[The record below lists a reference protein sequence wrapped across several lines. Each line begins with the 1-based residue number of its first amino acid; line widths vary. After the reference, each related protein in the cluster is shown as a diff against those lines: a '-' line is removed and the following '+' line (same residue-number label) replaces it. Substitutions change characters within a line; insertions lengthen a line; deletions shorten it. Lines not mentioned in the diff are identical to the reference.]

1 MSRDEIPGVPE
12 PTSEGPDDVGDEA
25 GTPAIPA
32 ARRRVTLRGSAG
44 KPIMFAHVENGV
56 LFVDV
61 ESYAGPTDPGGPD
74 IEFMAQIAGEQFP
87 GICHRF
93 DIDPALSIL
102 DALQAV
108 SDSGQGPAFVAALHA
123 GDIQTTSRF
132 VWWSFD
138 D

>member
-1 MSRDEIPGVPE
+1 MSGDEISEVPE
-12 PTSEGPDDVGDEA
+12 PTSDGPGDVGDEA
-25 GTPAIPA
+25 GTPAIPG
-32 ARRRVTLRGSAG
+32 ARRRVTVRGSAG
-44 KPIMFAHVENGV
+44 QPILFAHVENGV

-87 GICHRF
+87 GIRQRF

-102 DALQAV
+102 DALQVV
-108 SDSGQGPAFVAALHA
+108 SDSGQGPAFVAALRA
-123 GDIQTTSRF
+123 GDIQTKSRF

-138 D
+138 E